1 MRISIQACIE
11 RAGEQPSKVIE
22 VAVIERNADVA
33 PASGLGLF
41 IRESQEILRQLQTVV
56 LTEQVDQFIRITGR
70 CQLCGGRLG
79 IKDTKSL
86 VYRTAFGKARLR
98 SPRFYSYCSACG
110 YCSSNKGTLSPL
122 AQALP
127 ERVHPQW
134 TWLQCRYASVMSYRL
149 AQIFLRDT
157 FAGGREL
164 PCSSVKLN
172 VGRVGQRLE
181 QEAQRATMVMS
192 AVTASPRSSPLTGT
206 PIGLQIDAGYIKT
219 LRQQDGKGWTPVVA
233 SKLIWPKSP
242 RTHAHAYAVGHD
254 PSQGLR
260 QQAFLQSVGIGP
272 QAPVTVISDG
282 GDDISFACKLP
293 SATAHVLDWC
303 HIGMRFENLP
313 IALRGLR
320 GTDAYSKNRLRERV
334 LKAKWLL
341 WQGESKRCLERLE
354 SLRRDTGWVGARN
367 PLGRVIRYLRCCSR
381 YLANYQQRRA
391 QGLPIS
397 SAGAESVV
405 DYVIGQRMKRNGHM
419 RWTISGANGLLQ
431 VRCALLNGEDI
442 SNFRRWY
449 PLGRKIMPYAVVDC
463 TV

>member
-70 CQLCGGRLG
+70 CQLCGGRLV

-149 AQIFLRDT
+149 AQIFLRDA

-192 AVTASPRSSPLTGT
+192 AVTAPPRSSPLTGT

-219 LRQQDGKGWTPVVA
+219 PRQQDGKRWTPVVA
-233 SKLIWPKSP
+233 SKLIWPKTP

-293 SATAHVLDWC
+293 SATARVLDWY
-303 HIGMRFENLP
+303 HIGMH
-313 IALRGLR
+313 
-320 GTDAYSKNRLRERV
+320 
-334 LKAKWLL
+334 KAKWLL
-341 WQGESKRCLERLE
+341 WHGESKRCLERLE

-419 RWTISGANGLLQ
+419 RWTIL
-431 VRCALLNGEDI
+431 
-442 SNFRRWY
+442 
-449 PLGRKIMPYAVVDC
+449 
-463 TV
+463 